1 MQSHYPAEFQREQGF
16 TEADWLRC
24 LPGASAGHAL
34 TIDGP
39 GQATVAIGSGRLH
52 LTWQVRPPRRVA
64 LFAMPMLVTRYR
76 FEGVPDDARQA
87 FMKFFDLYTQR
98 GGG

>member
-1 MQSHYPAEFQREQGF
+1 MQSHYPAEFHRAHGF
-16 TEADWLRC
+16 TDASWLRC

-52 LTWQVRPPRRVA
+52 LSWQVRPPRRVA